1 MTEVL
6 VPQSPDV
13 NETDPNLT
21 FSEKKQSPPK
31 DRKNPWTKPE
41 KDSIDS
47 DSGTPSKAIEM
58 RSPKNPSSDVTGSW
72 PSLEQAIMQSPGG
85 KEVPV
90 KKGDSPQAKSG
101 DEEQELT
108 DEDGKNGKGK
118 GTKKKGNKKPNW
130 VPLQI
135 EIAGSHRS
143 ERDRRDHGSDRGRG
157 GYRGGGGS
165 SRGKW
170 RTPGGPRM
178 YQTSSGGNPRRE
190 AEERD
195 RHGPPHSAPPNG
207 QYSGS
212 QPPRMWRGGRGRN
225 GSYSEQWGKFPS
237 GDRVPRGTGG
247 GGGYPYPPGVY
258 DGGMFGNQPPM
269 YYPSYAPGTV
279 FFQPQTLPDNIRV
292 QIEYYFS
299 DENLVKDI
307 FLRNQ
312 MDDQGFVHVSV
323 IARFNRVRHLSID
336 QEFILECIA
345 PSRFL
350 EISGQKIRR
359 AFGWEQWLMTSSPQ
373 SDGGIPEGNM
383 FGNFPDDPS
392 EEVLLDG
399 SGQQNKATGQFE
411 DGFGYSPTDGEVSGR
426 LEDDWVTVKGRKTGK
441 DDPKQ
446 GHVVNLWP
454 SESKQQQSPQHG
466 GEGENAGSNFT
477 PFHDES
483 DEEFDDDKIDRIVL
497 VTQMPRKHQGGDRTP
512 SQITKHRITSD
523 LAHVINDGLYFYE
536 KVLRVC

>member
-1 MTEVL
+1 
-6 VPQSPDV
+6 
-13 NETDPNLT
+13 
-21 FSEKKQSPPK
+21 
-31 DRKNPWTKPE
+31 
-41 KDSIDS
+41 
-47 DSGTPSKAIEM
+47 
-58 RSPKNPSSDVTGSW
+58 
-72 PSLEQAIMQSPGG
+72 
-85 KEVPV
+85 
-90 KKGDSPQAKSG
+90 
-101 DEEQELT
+101 
-108 DEDGKNGKGK
+108 
-118 GTKKKGNKKPNW
+118 
-130 VPLQI
+130 
-135 EIAGSHRS
+135 
-143 ERDRRDHGSDRGRG
+143 
-157 GYRGGGGS
+157 
-165 SRGKW
+165 
-170 RTPGGPRM
+170 
-178 YQTSSGGNPRRE
+178 
-190 AEERD
+190 
-195 RHGPPHSAPPNG
+195 
-207 QYSGS
+207 
-212 QPPRMWRGGRGRN
+212 MWRGGRGRN

-477 PFHDES
+477 PF
-483 DEEFDDDKIDRIVL
+483 
-497 VTQMPRKHQGGDRTP
+497 Q
-512 SQITKHRITSD
+512 
-523 LAHVINDGLYFYE
+523 
-536 KVLRVC
+536 